1 MLKPLVSH
9 LFYDATK
16 YLAEMKTHILCEDK
30 TFRDIAII
38 LYTTTHIERS
48 VVQRFNKLFA
58 DVMKGLHS
66 IAVKFAFSI
75 ILCFLKW
82 KKNPNI

>member
-1 MLKPLVSH
+1 MSH

-16 YLAEMKTHILCEDK
+16 YLAEIKTNILCEDK

-38 LYTTTHIERS
+38 LYTTTHMERS

-66 IAVKFAFSI
+66 IVVS
-75 ILCFLKW
+75 LHFL
-82 KKNPNI
+82 